1 MRASLRT
8 WLGLAASLAVGPA
21 CDDAPKTQAPPA
33 EPITEG
39 TAAPA
44 PSDLSLPPPV
54 AAKPE
59 AHFEHRGDL
68 QTTITS
74 KGEGPYRFTTP
85 WHLNKIPTWK
95 KLFASSVGKPGLRYL
110 EVGVFEG
117 RSLLW
122 MADNVLTDPS
132 TRMVAVDIFMDEY
145 EANFD
150 HNVSVSPAKD
160 RIRKIKGPSA
170 LVLADSELGKFD
182 IIYIDGSH
190 TADDVL
196 ADAVLAWQH
205 LAPGGIIVFDDYEW
219 TGRGKDAAPLP
230 AELLPRLAVDAFLAA
245 YRYELEILHRGFQIA
260 IRRVENPCTPKDYC
274 SPVAQ
279 YQYYWRAYELRRA
292 DGTVVEL
299 TDAERGLIEAIARS
313 RVMGTFDFQIPPSV
327 RGHAT
332 FEKLAKGLEL
342 SL

>member
-1 MRASLRT
+1 MSAPFRIR
-8 WLGLAASLAVGPA
+8 LGLVALLTVGPA
-21 CDDAPKTQAPPA
+21 CDDASKTKAPPVEPAAKGA
-33 EPITEG
+33 E
-39 TAAPA
+39 APA
-44 PSDLSLPPPV
+44 PTDLTLPPPV
-54 AAKPE
+54 AAKPV
-59 AHFEHRGDL
+59 AHFEHRGDP
-68 QTTITS
+68 QTTITG

-95 KLFASSVGKPGLRYL
+95 KLFAPSVGKPDLRYL

-132 TRMVAVDIFMDEY
+132 TQMVAVDIFMDEY

-160 RIRKIKGPSA
+160 RVRKIKGPSSS
-170 LVLADSELGKFD
+170 VLADSQLGTFN

-205 LAPGGIIVFDDYEW
+205 LAPGGIMVFDDYEW
-219 TGRGKDAAPLP
+219 TGRGKDATPLP

-279 YQYYWRAYELRRA
+279 YQYYWRAYELRSA

-299 TDAERGLIEAIARS
+299 TDTERGLIEAIARS
-313 RVMGTFDFQIPPSV
+313 RVMGTFDFQIPPSI

-332 FEKLAKGLEL
+332 FQKLATRLEL